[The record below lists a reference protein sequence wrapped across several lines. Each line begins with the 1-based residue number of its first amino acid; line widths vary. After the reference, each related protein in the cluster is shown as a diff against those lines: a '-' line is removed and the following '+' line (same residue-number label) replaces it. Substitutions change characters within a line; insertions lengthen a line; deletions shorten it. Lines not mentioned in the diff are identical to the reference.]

1 MNQAS
6 QDEILADVVVISGNQ
21 VVFADNSSMAQ
32 TFVTVLL
39 IVGATVGVLYLQTE
53 EFLLP
58 AIKFAAWVALL
69 FFGLAMLFGPLWR
82 KQITIDLA
90 HGEVVVSRGPLTP
103 FHTSHIPL
111 SEFTDFAV
119 NTERYTHHS
128 DTTNRKDRTRIIFT
142 RSYLLRGKRPLT
154 LLTWSFNNHE
164 QEKEHLGRVI
174 ENRLREI
181 LGGLLQGKTGEQ

>member
-1 MNQAS
+1 MS
-6 QDEILADVVVISGNQ
+6 QSSQEELPADVIAITGDQ
-21 VVFADNSSMAQ
+21 IVFADNYSMLQA
-32 TFVTVLL
+32 FVTVLL

-53 EFLLP
+53 DFLVS
-58 AIKFAAWVALL
+58 AIKCAAWVALL
-69 FFGLAMLFGPLWR
+69 VFGLAMLFGPLWR
-82 KQITIDLA
+82 KRITIDLA
-90 HGEVVVSRGPLTP
+90 HGQVVVTCGPLAP

-111 SEFTDFAV
+111 SEFSEFAV
-119 NTERYTHHS
+119 NTESYTHHS

-164 QEKEHLGRVI
+164 KEKEYLGQVI

-181 LGGLLQGKTGEQ
+181 LVDHLAGKTGEQ